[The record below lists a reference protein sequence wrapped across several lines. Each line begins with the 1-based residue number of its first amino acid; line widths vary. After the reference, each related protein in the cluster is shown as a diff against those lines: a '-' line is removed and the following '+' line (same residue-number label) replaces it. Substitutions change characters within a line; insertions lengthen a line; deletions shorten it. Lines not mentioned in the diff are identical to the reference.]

1 VYYKTYAGSLVSKSV
16 LISMSSTEEIWRY
29 RQRVSWV
36 IGRYGIKQ
44 KNFEKS
50 YPITKAFLEWYDII
64 SERTHN
70 QRDQEM
76 VRLLKEYVKKMNSD
90 KN

>member
-1 VYYKTYAGSLVSKSV
+1 
-16 LISMSSTEEIWRY
+16 M
-29 RQRVSWV
+29 
-36 IGRYGIKQ
+36 
-44 KNFEKS
+44 
-50 YPITKAFLEWYDII
+50 TKAFLEWYDII

>member
-1 VYYKTYAGSLVSKSV
+1 
-16 LISMSSTEEIWRY
+16 MSSTEEIWGY

-44 KNFEKS
+44 KIFEKS
-50 YPITKAFLEWYDII
+50 YPANETFLEWYDII

-76 VRLLKEYVKKMNSD
+76 VRLLKEYVKKMNGR